1 MTSDESLMLQ
11 FKAGSRE
18 SFEELFARYREPV
31 HGFFRRRVLTQAEA
45 EDLAQ
50 ETWVAVLKGTLR
62 YEPRAAF
69 RSYLYGIAFKLVA
82 AAHRRN
88 AAQQEAR
95 GITAVGA
102 ANRSS
107 EAEQWIREALDKL
120 DSTDREMIM
129 LREYEQLSYEEIAT
143 LLHIPLN
150 TVRSRLFRARVA
162 IKQLLEPN
170 APPATA
176 QGRS

>member
-31 HGFFRRRVLTQAEA
+31 QRFFRRRVLTQAEA

-69 RSYLYGIAFKLVA
+69 RSYLYGIAFKLMA
-82 AAHRRN
+82 AARRRN
-88 AAQQEAR
+88 AALR
-95 GITAVGA
+95 A
-102 ANRSS
+102 ATDISALVAASHSS
-107 EAEQWIREALDKL
+107 EADQWVREALDKL
-120 DSTDREMIM
+120 DSTDREIIM
-129 LREYEQLSYEEIAT
+129 LREYEQLSYEEIAR

-150 TVRSRLFRARVA
+150 TVRSRLFRARLA

-170 APPATA
+170 AQPVIA